1 MKYIIKLCPRV
12 VGAATLSIAV
22 VALAVAVGGLGLDHA
37 SAAGRFAHCGS
48 QQHQGAGWGNVR
60 ALHTR
65 CPTARHV
72 ARHYWKHWSH
82 GHPDHR
88 FEGWRCRD
96 RQVGEELWKGRCH
109 RTLPSG
115 VRQRV
120 RFEFGF

>member
-1 MKYIIKLCPRV
+1 MKLVKFCPRIIA
-12 VGAATLSIAV
+12 AATLSMAV
-22 VALAVAVGGLGLDHA
+22 VALAVAAAGPGLDRA

-48 QQHQGAGWGNVR
+48 QQRPGAGWGNVR

-82 GHPDHR
+82 GDPDHR

-96 RQVGEELWKGRCH
+96 RQVGEELWKGRCN
-109 RTLPSG
+109 RTLSSG
-115 VRQRV
+115 VRQKV